1 MEKNNYSKLNNVDSI
16 PEMEGFLTE
25 QQRKELLSE
34 LRLERNRKFADRIR
48 VILLLDSGESAID
61 IAKFLFLHEGTVRNY
76 EKRYKEDGLEGLFI
90 DYQTGRSSYLSQ
102 EEQQKLVLEL
112 ESKIYPTTKA
122 VISYI
127 KKEFGVTYTV
137 GGMTTLLHNLGFSYK
152 KPKGVPGK
160 ADTEEQKAF
169 VRKYNRIKKKE
180 GLIYFADS
188 THPMLNPVL
197 SSGWIRKGRDFDVK
211 TNSGRERVNINGA
224 IEVNTLNVVS
234 RSCKKVNGSSMCDLL
249 RAVRKKHPE
258 ERNLYMVLDNAGY
271 NRSYKVRD
279 VGKELGIKIIYLPSY
294 SPNLNPIERLWKYM
308 KKKVMANTYYPDI
321 ETFQEELMLF
331 LRGIRKHRQELSTLI
346 TDNFHIVKT

>member
-1 MEKNNYSKLNNVDSI
+1 
-16 PEMEGFLTE
+16 MEGFLTE
-25 QQRKELLSE
+25 EQRKELLSE
-34 LRLERNRKFADRIR
+34 LHLERNRKFADRIR
-48 VILLLDSGESAID
+48 VILLLDRGKSATKISEY
-61 IAKFLFLHEGTVRNY
+61 LFLHEGTVRNY
-76 EKRYKEDGLEGLFI
+76 EKRYKEGGLEGLII
-90 DYQTGRSSYLSQ
+90 DNHIGRSAYLSL
-102 EEQQKLVLEL
+102 EEQKELVLEL

-137 GGMTTLLHNLGFSYK
+137 GGMNTLLHKLGFSYK

-169 VRKYNRIKKKE
+169 VRKYNRLKKKE

-197 SSGWIRKGRDFDVK
+197 SFGWIRKSGDFTVK

-224 IEVNTLNVVS
+224 IEMNSLSVVS
-234 RSCKKVNGSSMCDLL
+234 RSCKRVNGSSMCDLL
-249 RAVRKKHPE
+249 RAVRRKHPKE
-258 ERNLYMVLDNAGY
+258 KNLYMVLDNAGY

-279 VGKELGIKIIYLPSY
+279 LGKELGIGIIYLPSY
-294 SPNLNPIERLWKYM
+294 SPNLNPIERLWKFM
-308 KKKVMANTYYPDI
+308 KKKVMTNTYFPDV